1 MPAET
6 VSDNVETLINLAL
19 AEDFGP
25 GDVTSTYFVPEHLT
39 ARAILTPRKKGV
51 LSGVN
56 VAAEVF
62 RKVDPSLKV
71 EVYLHDGEAVAPGAV
86 VMLIEGSARS
96 ILGAERTALN
106 FIQRL
111 SGVATLTR
119 KYVKAVSHTSARILD
134 TRKTT
139 PGYRLLEKAAVAHGG
154 GTNHRMGLYD
164 RAMVKDNH
172 LMTDGNTEHL
182 AVHQQAARGKARR
195 GNPAGSGHPGTGGSL
210 PQAGR
215 SGPHPS
221 GQHDAGDAEAGR
233 RHARRPRHAPD
244 GSQRGRQPGHG
255 GRHCG
260 IRRGLR
266 FRGLRH
272 PLRPL
277 PGPGAGFQRGITLTF
292 HPIMDLSNFREEYL
306 KGQLHRKDLAEN
318 PFEQFQT
325 WFEQALKADI
335 PEPNAFSLATVN
347 AHGRPSLRTVLLKYF
362 DQTGFVFFTNYGSHK
377 AHDIEENPQ
386 VCMMLPWVM
395 LERQVIIYGKAVK
408 VSRAE
413 SLKYFLTRP
422 KESQLGAWVSQQS
435 SVISGRKLLEMKLME
450 LKNKFSKGEIPL
462 PSFWG
467 GYRIIPDTFEFWQGG
482 PGRVH
487 DRFMYKLQEN
497 GSWTIE
503 RLQP

>member
-1 MPAET
+1 
-6 VSDNVETLINLAL
+6 
-19 AEDFGP
+19 
-25 GDVTSTYFVPEHLT
+25 
-39 ARAILTPRKKGV
+39 
-51 LSGVN
+51 
-56 VAAEVF
+56 
-62 RKVDPSLKV
+62 
-71 EVYLHDGEAVAPGAV
+71 
-86 VMLIEGSARS
+86 
-96 ILGAERTALN
+96 
-106 FIQRL
+106 
-111 SGVATLTR
+111 
-119 KYVKAVSHTSARILD
+119 
-134 TRKTT
+134 
-139 PGYRLLEKAAVAHGG
+139 
-154 GTNHRMGLYD
+154 
-164 RAMVKDNH
+164 
-172 LMTDGNTEHL
+172 
-182 AVHQQAARGKARR
+182 
-195 GNPAGSGHPGTGGSL
+195 
-210 PQAGR
+210 
-215 SGPHPS
+215 
-221 GQHDAGDAEAGR
+221 
-233 RHARRPRHAPD
+233 
-244 GSQRGRQPGHG
+244 
-255 GRHCG
+255 
-260 IRRGLR
+260 
-266 FRGLRH
+266 
-272 PLRPL
+272 
-277 PGPGAGFQRGITLTF
+277 
-292 HPIMDLSNFREEYL
+292 MDLSNFREEYL

-362 DQTGFVFFTNYGSHK
+362 DQ
-377 AHDIEENPQ
+377 
-386 VCMMLPWVM
+386 
-395 LERQVIIYGKAVK
+395 IIYGKAVK